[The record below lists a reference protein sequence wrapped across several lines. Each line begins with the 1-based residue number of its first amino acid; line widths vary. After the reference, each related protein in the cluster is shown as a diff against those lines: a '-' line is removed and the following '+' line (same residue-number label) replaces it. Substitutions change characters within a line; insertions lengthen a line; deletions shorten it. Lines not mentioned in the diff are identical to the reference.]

1 MEALQN
7 IKGRRSIRQY
17 KDTPVTAEQITQ
29 IVEAAK
35 FAPTWKNS
43 QTVRYHAVLDK
54 ALKDQIAAEGTLN
67 FSKNGNNIRSAA
79 ALVVLTTVDGS
90 AGYEPDGTPT
100 TTKGSHW
107 QSFDAGIAC
116 QTFCLAA
123 HDMGLGTLIMGI
135 FDEPKIKALLNL
147 PEGESV
153 SALIAVGYAD
163 IAPEAPKRKETAEI
177 LDIIE

>member
-7 IKGRRSIRQY
+7 IRERRSIRQY
-17 KDTPVTAEQITQ
+17 KDIPVTAEQITQ
-29 IVEAAK
+29 IVEAAR

-54 ALKDQIAAEGTLN
+54 ALKDRIAAEGTLN
-67 FSKNGNNIRSAA
+67 FSKNGSNIRSAA
-79 ALVVLTTVDGS
+79 ALVVLTTVDGI
-90 AGYEPDGTPT
+90 AGYEPDGSPT
-100 TTKGSHW
+100 TTKGAHW

-123 HDMGLGTLIMGI
+123 HDLGLGTLIMGI
-135 FDEPKIKALLNL
+135 FDEPKIRELLRI
-147 PEGESV
+147 PDGESI

-163 IAPEAPKRKETAEI
+163 TAPNAPKRKETSE
-177 LDIIE
+177 LLQIIE